1 VEILKF
7 SEPPK
12 RSSRSTTRKKSGVMP
27 LLSVVAAVALVGG
40 MSSTLAGTIT
50 LNGGTTGVEFGQG
63 VVTAAACDTT
73 MKVFPTSRYDTSTA
87 SDSDFANSPFSVSSI
102 KIQGVGLG
110 NDNGAEGTGCKNK
123 YLTIKA
129 YALNSN
135 TPLTWDT
142 ASAVSSIKIRMP
154 NTDTMTGTTIDKS
167 DNGFITF
174 GTPSGY
180 GGSSVVGATSDTQF
194 FILESLW
201 VPSSVVR
208 FTIESSDS

>member
-12 RSSRSTTRKKSGVMP
+12 RSSSKNARKKGGVMP
-27 LLSVVAAVALVGG
+27 LLSVVAAVAIVGG

-50 LNGGTTGVEFGQG
+50 LNSGTAVEFGQG
-63 VVTAAACDTT
+63 VVTAAACDTSIQ
-73 MKVFPTSRYDTSTA
+73 VYPTSRYDTSTA
-87 SDSDFANSPFSVSSI
+87 SDADFANSPFSVSEL
-102 KIQGVGLG
+102 KIQGVGFTTG
-110 NDNGAEGTGCKNK
+110 SDGTGCKNK
-123 YLTIKA
+123 FLTIKA

-142 ASAVSSIKIRMP
+142 ASAVSSIKIKMP
-154 NTDTMTGTTIDKS
+154 NTDTMTGVTIDKS
-167 DNGFITF
+167 ANGFITF

-180 GGSSVVGATSDTQF
+180 TSTVATDTNAF
-194 FILESLW
+194 FIIESIW

-208 FTIESSDS
+208 FTVESSDS